1 MEKQKSLLKK
11 RWGRKRQKSTYKKME
26 KSHIPKGLVPH
37 LVTKVSVPQEC
48 KYRPR
53 QEQDRSLQDYL
64 PFGWAI

>member
-1 MEKQKSLLKK
+1 
-11 RWGRKRQKSTYKKME
+11 ME